1 MTCKLPHHTVL
12 HFDRNIKTSEN
23 EKPKQTSS
31 LFPRAEVFLPK
42 NEVVTN
48 ATTCTGQFSYSKGE
62 SKRVLLCT
70 ALIKVSDSNDSIP
83 EVKRISSED
92 KKCEEFFKTTH
103 FRDQNGRY
111 VVKLPFKDNPSRLGN
126 SKDLALQRFKS
137 LERNLLRSPDTY
149 DMYKHFMKEYLDLGH
164 MEPVRSSES
173 PSQAYYMPHHAVI
186 KESSSTSKIRV
197 VFNATMLEHLEF
209 PIRKVLAWTDSTVV
223 LSWISAEPYR
233 WVPFVANRVAKI
245 QNTIP
250 NVRWNHI
257 NGKRNPADSGTRG
270 MFPAEFLKCERWFI
284 GPTWLYS
291 QDFEPCPDSEHLAD
305 VDYEGV
311 QVFLTT
317 DELRLAKK
325 RQKKVIRNVQE
336 SYFPRELSYLK
347 TSRELKGVSSRVIQ
361 LTSFLDEECVIRVG
375 GRLKNANIPENSKH
389 PILLPKEGHVT
400 NLIVT
405 HYHVNYLHASQELLI
420 STLRM
425 QFWILAVRSV
435 VRKIIHRCIPCI
447 RNRGKTVTQIMGDLP
462 SPRVQPS
469 RPFAVTGVDYAGP
482 YSIKS
487 QVGRRTKTFKCYV
500 SIFVCF
506 STKAVHLE
514 LVSDLSTST
523 FLAALKR
530 FIARRGKPSKIS
542 SDCATNFKGASKE
555 LKEIYKNAARIEKS
569 SELCD
574 YITSEG
580 ITWLFNPPTSP
591 HYGGLWKSNVKS
603 MKFYLKRV
611 LGSTLLTYN

>member
-1 MTCKLPHHTVL
+1 MWKLHLSWDEPVVSDEIANKWKIFRNDLHLIQQLKIPRFVL
-12 HFDRNIKTSEN
+12 IPDVNYIDICAFCDASEKGYCAAIYLRSVSRNLDIKVTLLTS
-23 EKPKQTSS
+23 KTRVAPLKVQS
-31 LFPRAEVFLPK
+31 LPRLELCA
-42 NEVVTN
+42 
-48 ATTCTGQFSYSKGE
+48 A
-62 SKRVLLCT
+62 VLL
-70 ALIKVSDSNDSIP
+70 V
-83 EVKRISSED
+83 
-92 KKCEEFFKTTH
+92 
-103 FRDQNGRY
+103 
-111 VVKLPFKDNPSRLGN
+111 
-126 SKDLALQRFKS
+126 
-137 LERNLLRSPDTY
+137 NLLKS
-149 DMYKHFMKEYLDLGH
+149 
-164 MEPVRSSES
+164 V
-173 PSQAYYMPHHAVI
+173 
-186 KESSSTSKIRV
+186 
-197 VFNATMLEHLEF
+197 LEHLEF

-311 QVFLTT
+311 RREERKTCISVLSCAVKENDIF
-317 DELRLAKK
+317 K
-325 RQKKVIRNVQE
+325 RALLFKNIERIKRCE
-336 SYFPRELSYLK
+336 
-347 TSRELKGVSSRVIQ
+347 SSRVIQ
-361 LTSFLDEECVIRVG
+361 LTPFLDEEGVIRVG

-591 HYGGLWKSNVKS
+591 HYGGLWESNVKS
-603 MKFYLKRV
+603 MKFHLKRV
-611 LGSTLLTYN
+611 LGSTLLTYEEFLTVLTQVEACMNSRPLCAMSSDPNDFSALTPGHFLIGAPLLAIPESDLSDVKSSRLKRWSLVQQTVQHFWKRWCAEYLT